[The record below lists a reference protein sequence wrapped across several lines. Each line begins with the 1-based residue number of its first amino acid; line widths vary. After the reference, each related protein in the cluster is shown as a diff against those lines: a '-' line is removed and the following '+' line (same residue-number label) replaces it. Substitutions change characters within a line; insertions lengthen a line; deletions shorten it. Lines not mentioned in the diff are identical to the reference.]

1 VPITPRTIF
10 LKMKEHGPRKF
21 LAKMAERIQAAR
33 SAPTPVAPPVQDAP
47 CLTDE
52 RTIAQFRA
60 LHWLLGHLDEA
71 AERRVEVQRRRRRP
85 DREIFERFPLYLV
98 PTYPGDEALF
108 ASPGFE
114 AWLPQELPLV
124 RTELAK
130 VMEMG

>member
-1 VPITPRTIF
+1 
-10 LKMKEHGPRKF
+10 MKEHGPRKF
-21 LAKMAERIQAAR
+21 LSKVSERIQAAR
-33 SAPTPVAPPVQDAP
+33 SAPPPPPVGSPPAAP

-60 LHWLLGHLDEA
+60 LHWLLGNLDGA
-71 AERRVEVQRRRRRP
+71 AESRAQVQRRRRRP

-114 AWLPQELPLV
+114 AWLPRGLPLV
-124 RTELAK
+124 RTRLAE